1 MNLNDPITVM
11 PGVGPKKA
19 ENFAALKIKTV
30 YDLLHHYPRGYLDL
44 TQTVPIFSAVD
55 GETVCVRAVITRKQN
70 GMYLPN
76 RGGKRAMKLFRL
88 YAADDSGSMTVSFF
102 NQPYLFDSLITGET
116 YYFYGKLTRTD
127 HGVQMSAPQCFLAD
141 TTLRILPIYPQTAG
155 INNKF
160 LQELV
165 KRAFVECKDELKET
179 IPEEIRT
186 QLSLLTVGQAI
197 SQIHYPQNM
206 NLLAAAKRRFAF
218 EEMLC
223 FQLGLCQLRIDR
235 MQYESRSLSDIDL
248 TDFYAAL
255 PFELTGAQKKA
266 IADCAAD
273 LCKTVPMNRLVQG
286 DVGSGKTMVA
296 AAAIWLMAKN
306 GRQSAFMAPTEIL
319 ANQHYNTLRK
329 VFEPLNIECVLL
341 TGGLKAKEKRHA
353 LEMIKTGAA
362 KVAIGTHALISQGV
376 EFADLDLVITDE
388 QHRFGVNQ
396 RGLLQQKGERTH
408 TLIMSATPI
417 PRTLALLV
425 YGDLDVSIIDEL
437 PKGRIPIETY
447 ALTNEKRVRALKFVL
462 QQVQQGR
469 QAYIV
474 CPAVED
480 GQTDLVSV
488 TAYAEALKKTPL
500 KELSTA
506 VLHGKMKSA
515 EKDAIMKSFSAGEI
529 QVLIATTV
537 IEVGIDVPNATVM
550 LVENADRFG
559 LSQLHQLRG
568 RVGRGSEQSY
578 CLLLADHSTERIE
591 IMTKTQDGFEL
602 AKEDLNLRGSGDF
615 FGSEQH
621 GLPPFKLQ
629 EAMNDPRLIEQ
640 AKEAADRIIS
650 IEPELDGAYAALG
663 EAVSRLFSRNEQ
675 QSFN

>member
-1 MNLNDPITVM
+1 MIKLNDPITVM
-11 PGVGPKKA
+11 PGVGPKK
-19 ENFAALKIKTV
+19 EKNFAALKIRTV

-44 TQTVPIFSAVD
+44 TQAVPIFMAQD
-55 GETVCVRAVITRKQN
+55 GDTVCIRAVITRKLT
-70 GMYLPN
+70 GAYLPN
-76 RGGKRAMKLFRL
+76 RGKGRMQLFKL

-102 NQPYLFDSLITGET
+102 NQPYLFSSLSSGET
-116 YYFYGKLTRTD
+116 YYFYGKFTRGE
-127 HGVQMSAPQCFLAD
+127 HGAQMASPQCFLAE
-141 TTLRILPIYPQTAG
+141 TAPHVLPVYPQTAG

-165 KRAFVECKDELKET
+165 KTAFVECKDQLAEPLPSFMRET
-179 IPEEIRT
+179 
-186 QLSLLTVGQAI
+186 LSLLSIEQAV

-206 NLLAAAKRRFAF
+206 KLLDAAKRRFAF

-223 FQLGLCQLRIDR
+223 FQLGLSQMRKERTELQSI
-235 MQYESRSLSDIDL
+235 QLSDMSL
-248 TDFYAAL
+248 TPFYDTL
-255 PFELTGAQKKA
+255 SFELTDAQKKA
-266 IADCAAD
+266 IGDCVSD
-273 LCKTVPMNRLVQG
+273 FSGTVPMNRLIQG

-296 AAAIWLMAKN
+296 AAAIYLMAKN
-306 GRQSAFMAPTEIL
+306 GYQSAFMAPTELL
-319 ANQHYNTLRK
+319 AVQHYDNLK
-329 VFEPLNIECVLL
+329 KLFEPLGIECVLL
-341 TGGLKAKEKRHA
+341 IGGLKAKERRYA
-353 LEMIKTGAA
+353 QEMIQTGAG
-362 KVAIGTHALISQGV
+362 KVVIGTHALISQGV
-376 EFADLDLVITDE
+376 EYVKLGLVITDE

-396 RGLLQQKGERTH
+396 RGLLQQKGEHVH

-437 PKGRIPIETY
+437 PKGRVPIETF
-447 ALTNEKRVRALKFVL
+447 ALPNEKRVRALKFVMKE
-462 QQVQQGR
+462 VQKGR

-480 GQTDLVSV
+480 GQTDLISV
-488 TAYAEALKKTPL
+488 TAYAEALQKTPL
-500 KELSTA
+500 GVLNTA

-515 EKDAIMKSFSAGEI
+515 EKDAVMKAFSSGEV

-550 LVENADRFG
+550 LIENADRFG

-578 CLLLADHSTERIE
+578 CLLLAAHATDRIE
-591 IMTKTQDGFEL
+591 IMTKTNDGFEL
-602 AKEDLNLRGSGDF
+602 AKEDLKLRGAGDF
-615 FGSEQH
+615 FGDQQH

-640 AKEAADRIIS
+640 AKTAADEIIA
-650 IEPELDGAYAALG
+650 EDPELNQQYVLLG
-663 EAVSRLFSRNEQ
+663 ESVKRLFSRNEQ
-675 QSFN
+675 ESFN